1 LELHP
6 GIAMARRYP
15 LQVHISTLFL
25 TLVLVV
31 GGGIGW
37 LGYDVSRTILDDTA
51 GDLEVRIEDELQRA
65 FMANVQPAELAA
77 RVLSVSS
84 LTGARTLE
92 GRLEHLPLLREL
104 LRDSPAVTSLYV
116 GYANGDFFMIRRLW
130 NDEDQAFFNAP
141 AGAGYL
147 VQSIE
152 NAPGGRSGRFIF
164 LDERLEHLRSEA
176 SPAYATDFDPRTRL
190 WYGAALEA
198 GHQIRTLPYLF
209 HSTAKVGMT
218 AASPAEDG
226 SAVAGADVRLET
238 LDAVLASNKL
248 TPNTQIA
255 IVTRAGEVIAH
266 EAAARLVRPPAS
278 PDGKPRLPRLGD
290 LGAPVL
296 SHLAGLLPGVDNDR
310 RTNLDIRDDGER
322 WRVTVRPFRPGV
334 KNSTLLV
341 TAIPDSELMAS
352 AHALLKNL
360 ILALVAVI
368 LAAIPVTLALA
379 RKISRDLHKLAG
391 EAEGIRRF
399 DFSQPIAMR
408 SMISEVDDLAQTMD
422 AMKETIRRFIDVTH
436 AIADEKNFDR
446 LLPRLLSETM
456 AAADAGAGVLYLADN
471 AHLRPAAALRAD
483 GTVLTAGDAS
493 VALAECG
500 PLLATAL
507 GARKAQ
513 SGRLSAA
520 DIAALHLP
528 VGDEKTD
535 HAIALPLLNRSDV
548 LVGVMLLIRA
558 EASDPAQI
566 SFIEALAGSS
576 AVSLETRE
584 LIRAQKVLFES
595 FIQLI
600 AAAIDAKSPYTGGHC
615 ARVPELT
622 KMLARAA
629 CAESDGPFKDF
640 QLNDEEW
647 EAVHVAAWLHD
658 CGKVTT
664 PEYVVDKATK
674 LETLYDRIHEVRM
687 RFEVLKRDAEIACL
701 KAIARGEPDDVARN
715 RLAGELR
722 ALDDDFAFV
731 ATCNEG
737 GEFMA
742 PEKLARLQ
750 EIAARTWTRTL
761 DDRIGI
767 SHEEK
772 LRKDRT
778 PLVPLPASEPLLA
791 DKPEH
796 RFERSARDV
805 MAADNPWGF
814 RMPVP
819 ELLYNKGELYN
830 LSVARGTL
838 SEEERHKIN
847 EHIVQTLIMLSELP
861 FPKHLRE
868 VPEIAAGHHEKMDGT
883 GYPRRLTR
891 DQMSPLARMMAI
903 ADIFE
908 ALTAVDR
915 PYKKGKTL
923 SEAIKIMTFMKR
935 DGHIDPELFELF
947 LRAGVYREYA
957 EAHLRPEQIDE
968 VDIEAALAER

>member
-1 LELHP
+1 
-6 GIAMARRYP
+6 MARRYP

-25 TLVLVV
+25 TLVLMV
-31 GGGIGW
+31 GGAIGW
-37 LGYDVSRTILDDTA
+37 LGYDVSRQILDDTA
-51 GDLEVRIEDELQRA
+51 DDLELRIEDDLQTA
-65 FMANVQPAELAA
+65 FVANVQPAELAT
-77 RVLSVSS
+77 RVLSVTS
-84 LTGARTLE
+84 LAEARSLE
-92 GRLEHLPLLREL
+92 ARLDRLPLLHEL
-104 LRDSPAVTSLYV
+104 MRDSPAVTSLYV
-116 GYANGDFFMIRRLW
+116 GYANGDFFMMRRLW
-130 NDEDQAFFNAP
+130 NDEDKAFFKAP
-141 AGAGYL
+141 ADAAFL
-147 VQSIE
+147 IQSVE
-152 NAPGGRSGRFIF
+152 NAPGGRSGHFIF
-164 LDERLEHLRSEA
+164 LDDQLARLRSDA
-176 SPAYATDFDPRTRL
+176 SPPYATDFDPRTRP
-190 WYGAALEA
+190 WYRAALEA
-198 GHQIRTLPYLF
+198 RRQIKTPPYLF
-209 HSTAKVGMT
+209 HSTGKVGITVAIPT
-218 AASPAEDG
+218 ADG
-226 SAVAGADVRLET
+226 TAVAGADLRLET
-238 LDAVLASNKL
+238 MSAAVASEKL

-255 IVTRAGEVIAH
+255 LITHEGVVIAH
-266 EAAARLVRPPAS
+266 EQTVRLIRPPAS
-278 PDGKPRLPRLGD
+278 ADGAPRLPSLGD
-290 LGAPVL
+290 FGVPILGR
-296 SHLAGLLPGVDNDR
+296 LAEQLPAIAKDR

-322 WRVTVRPFRPGV
+322 WRVTVRPFRPG
-334 KNSTLLV
+334 SDSPLLLV
-341 TAIPDSELMAS
+341 TAIPDSELMAG
-352 AHALLKNL
+352 AHALLRKL
-360 ILALVAVI
+360 ILALAAVI

-379 RKISRDLHKLAG
+379 RKISRDLHNLAR

-399 DFSQPIAMR
+399 DFAQPIVLR
-408 SMISEVDDLAQTMD
+408 SMITEVDDLAQTMD

-436 AIADEKNFDR
+436 AIAGEKDFDR
-446 LLPRLLSETM
+446 LLPRLLSETI

-471 AHLRPAAALRAD
+471 AHLRLAAALRAD
-483 GTVLTAGDAS
+483 GTVLTTADAS
-493 VALAECG
+493 VALADCG
-500 PLLATAL
+500 PLLAAAL

-528 VGDEKTD
+528 VGDEATD

-566 SFIEALAGSS
+566 SFIEALSGSS

-600 AAAIDAKSPYTGGHC
+600 AGAIDAKSPYTGGHC

-629 CAESDGPFKDF
+629 CAESDGPYKDF
-640 QLNDEEW
+640 QLNNEEW

-701 KAIARGEPDDVARN
+701 EAIAGGEAAESART
-715 RLAGELR
+715 RLADELR
-722 ALDDDFAFV
+722 KLDDDFAFI

-750 EIAARTWTRTL
+750 AIAARTWTRTL

-772 LRKDRT
+772 LRKERV
-778 PLVPLPASEPLLA
+778 PPAPLPASEPLLA

-796 RFERSARDV
+796 RFERGARDV
-805 MAADNPWGF
+805 MPVDNPWGF

-838 SEEERHKIN
+838 SEEERYKIN

-868 VPEIAAGHHEKMDGT
+868 VPELAAGHHEKMDGT
-883 GYPRRLTR
+883 GYPRRLTSE
-891 DQMSPLARMMAI
+891 QMSPVARMMAI

-923 SEAIKIMTFMKR
+923 SEAIRIMTFMKR
-935 DGHIDPELFELF
+935 DGHIDPELFALF
-947 LRAGVYREYA
+947 LRSGVYREYA
-957 EAHLRPEQIDE
+957 EAHLRAEQIDE
-968 VDIEAALAER
+968 VDVEAALADH